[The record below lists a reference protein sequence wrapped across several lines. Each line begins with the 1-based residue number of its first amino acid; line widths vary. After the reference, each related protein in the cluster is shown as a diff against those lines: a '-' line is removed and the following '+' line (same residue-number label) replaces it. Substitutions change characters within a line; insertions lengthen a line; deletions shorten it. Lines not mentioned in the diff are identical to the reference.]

1 MGGQRKAMNRRGK
14 KSDLPQSSY
23 DVFEASDNSEAEQLT
38 NRRQLERVD
47 VRDYEVDEIDSSDD
61 EDIDSDGAFDESDEE
76 QFGSY
81 KTKTAKGTT
90 DEDRDMSDVEE
101 MDEDFEGLVDLS
113 EMLDGGAESDEEP
126 ASSKPRQDDDMSDD
140 VLDQIDS
147 ESDSEMS
154 EEDEDSKLSKLSKL
168 DGFVTSISAR
178 APKRRFVSETGDSRA
193 EDEHAIGS
201 GLSTKGVSL
210 GIDDLLGS
218 FATPD
223 SEDEE
228 GGEGKAAKEIRVLR
242 DKVAR
247 LDKAANKRGSGVV
260 AAPLAKRL
268 QDQVDRKVAYAKTKK
283 SISEWQPTVD
293 ANRSAEHLSF
303 PLNAPSAPVV
313 NSTALV
319 ATGHSKTDMEMQIS
333 QMLADSGM
341 TDEQQQQYE
350 ELELKKLSPEEV
362 KARRRELRLMRELM
376 LIGGILKK
384 DKLKAKDQALE
395 QMREDDPEMYAMIM
409 ERQARSRAEERMS
422 LRHKNT
428 GKWAK
433 AAAKHAHGNDDVRK
447 ALQEQLDQ
455 HESLKRKIYDL
466 DNDEDVSDYEQRQ
479 AAGMDDDEGASDFS
493 DNDGTFSQIKDKAMK
508 ELSKVIEGDSEEAQP
523 RKGLFAMKFMQ
534 NAMERE
540 RQQAE
545 RDARAIRDEF
555 ESLEADVDEDG
566 QAIKLHKN
574 APDDQNSVE
583 EEDVKRVRLNSA
595 GQNMTIGDKTT
606 AADTSNPWLADEDAH
621 GASNRSGKMA
631 GLSRDS
637 TKLDK
642 LSARL
647 RAKRQA
653 VKSAGGSDDVL
664 LDDEDPEG
672 IRLESVD
679 DSKKPAVFSQ
689 RELVEQAFAEDDVVA
704 EEFEQEK
711 IEAMEED
718 APKDEVISM
727 PGWGSWGGTRTK
739 SRKITRP
746 AAKDSGIEKDKRKD
760 AKLGKV
766 IINQKLAKASTKY
779 YADNQF
785 EETLQAPLGREW
797 NTTRSHSKMVKPR
810 VMTKMGKIIDPIM
823 IPSKKRQVAV

>member
-1 MGGQRKAMNRRGK
+1 MGGQRKAMNRRVASHKKQTKPSTKGK
-14 KSDLPQSSY
+14 KSDLLQSSY

-81 KTKTAKGTT
+81 KTKTAKGVKFDLPEGSDEDD

-126 ASSKPRQDDDMSDD
+126 ASSKPTQDDDMSDD

-218 FATPD
+218 FATPE

-228 GGEGKAAKEIRVLR
+228 GGEGKAAREIRVLR

-313 NSTALV
+313 NNTALV

-362 KARRRELRLMRELM
+362 KTRRRELRLMRELM
-376 LIGGILKK
+376 FRTEQKAKRTAKIKSKAYRRILKK

-493 DNDGTFSQIKDKAMK
+493 DNDGTFNQIKDKAMK
-508 ELSKVIEGDSEEAQP
+508 ELNKVIEGDSEEAQP

-545 RDARAIRDEF
+545 RDAKAIRDEF

-574 APDDQNSVE
+574 APGKTASTAPGRMVFGGGVQKRPAEDDRNSVE

-595 GQNMTIGDKTT
+595 GQVTTAAGHSVRLAENMTIGDKTT

-653 VKSAGGSDDVL
+653 VKSAGGSDDV
-664 LDDEDPEG
+664 
-672 IRLESVD
+672 
-679 DSKKPAVFSQ
+679 
-689 RELVEQAFAEDDVVA
+689 
-704 EEFEQEK
+704 
-711 IEAMEED
+711 
-718 APKDEVISM
+718 
-727 PGWGSWGGTRTK
+727 
-739 SRKITRP
+739 
-746 AAKDSGIEKDKRKD
+746 
-760 AKLGKV
+760 
-766 IINQKLAKASTKY
+766 
-779 YADNQF
+779 
-785 EETLQAPLGREW
+785 
-797 NTTRSHSKMVKPR
+797 
-810 VMTKMGKIIDPIM
+810 
-823 IPSKKRQVAV
+823 